1 MRKVQSNVILVQS
14 NEGNTKC
21 NKSIV
26 TCDVG
31 TTQYDNRTIKCEK
44 INEGNTEYDKSTVT
58 CDVGTT
64 QCDNRTVKCGKKN
77 LSTTKCEK
85 GTVKCDVG
93 ITFMIIELSNVRKNK

>member
-14 NEGNTKC
+14 NEWNTKC
-21 NKSIV
+21 NKSTV

-64 QCDNRTVKCGKKN
+64 QCDNRTVKCEKK
-77 LSTTKCEK
+77 KFK
-85 GTVKCDVG
+85 VPP
-93 ITFMIIELSNVRKNK
+93 NVRKVQSSVMLVLPLWQ